1 MRAGLDVGA
10 KGARGASAD
19 SFCTSSED
27 AFAPAASLTRTRSHQ
42 QRRRSRTLSKLPT
55 MRARGLADSAYLRRK
70 SSTIRGYGMLRPR
83 NRWLERVTS
92 RNLSSGN
99 SATDY
104 AWFLRIS
111 RRSLNEVQDELRTA
125 LLKGYVTDADL
136 VPARRLMRRIYPAM
150 SSLLKHLDGHR
161 PHEPDGT

>member
-1 MRAGLDVGA
+1 MA
-10 KGARGASAD
+10 GARHFSELIVWQLSDRLRVEVLQITKRPCVQRDFKLRAQLDDAID
-19 SFCTSSED
+19 SVC
-27 AFAPAASLTRTRSHQ
+27 
-42 QRRRSRTLSKLPT
+42 
-55 MRARGLADSAYLRRK
+55 
-70 SSTIRGYGMLRPR
+70 R
-83 NRWLERVTS
+83 NIAEGFGGTNRQF
-92 RNLSSGN
+92 
-99 SATDY
+99 

>member
-1 MRAGLDVGA
+1 MA
-10 KGARGASAD
+10 GARHFSELIVWQLSDRLRVEVLQITRRPCVQRDFKLRAQLDDAID
-19 SFCTSSED
+19 SVC
-27 AFAPAASLTRTRSHQ
+27 
-42 QRRRSRTLSKLPT
+42 
-55 MRARGLADSAYLRRK
+55 
-70 SSTIRGYGMLRPR
+70 R
-83 NRWLERVTS
+83 NIAEGFGGTNRQF
-92 RNLSSGN
+92 
-99 SATDY
+99 

>member
-1 MRAGLDVGA
+1 VA
-10 KGARGASAD
+10 GARHFSELIVWQLSDRLRVEVLQITKRPCVQRDFKLRAQLDDAID
-19 SFCTSSED
+19 SVC
-27 AFAPAASLTRTRSHQ
+27 
-42 QRRRSRTLSKLPT
+42 
-55 MRARGLADSAYLRRK
+55 
-70 SSTIRGYGMLRPR
+70 R
-83 NRWLERVTS
+83 NIAEGFGGTNRQF
-92 RNLSSGN
+92 
-99 SATDY
+99 